1 MDNLDGRVAIVTG
14 ASRGIG
20 RQVALELSRRG
31 MTVVVAAR
39 TVDPH
44 RRLPG
49 TIGETVAAIE
59 AAGGTALAVRT
70 DVTVVEDLEQLVATA
85 VADFGRI
92 DVLVNNAAETNSSR
106 APIDEMPRADWL
118 HEFDANVHAPFT
130 LIGAVLPH
138 LRRQGGGLIVNVTS
152 GTGDLVPTGANDDM
166 LVGTLLGY
174 ATTKA
179 ALNRMANALAPA
191 LRQDGVAIVNVDP
204 GFTRTE
210 LVDLLGERGLVDAE
224 AAGSMDLTARLVARL
239 VTDDDEAMRCTGQ
252 ILRSQDPRLTEG
264 RAEERR

>member
-1 MDNLDGRVAIVTG
+1 MDGLDGRVAIVTG

-20 RQVALELSRRG
+20 RQIALELGRRG

-59 AAGGTALAVRT
+59 AAGGAALAVRT

-85 VADFGRI
+85 AAEFGRV
-92 DVLVNNAAETNSSR
+92 DVLVNNAAETNSSG
-106 APIDEMPRADWL
+106 APIDEMPRAGWL
-118 HEFDANVHAPFT
+118 HEFDANIHAPFT

-152 GTGDLVPTGANDDM
+152 GAGDLVPPGASFDM
-166 LVGTLLGY
+166 MVGTLLGY

-179 ALNRMANALAPA
+179 ALNRLANALAPD
-191 LRQDGVAIVNVDP
+191 LRKDGVAIVNIDP

-210 LVDLLGERGLVDAE
+210 LVDLLGERGLVDPD
-224 AAGSMDLTARLVARL
+224 AAASMDLTSQLVARL

-252 ILRSQDPRLTEG
+252 ILRSQRPQT
-264 RAEERR
+264 

>member
-1 MDNLDGRVAIVTG
+1 MSTLDGRVAIVTG

-20 RQVALELSRRG
+20 RQIALELSRHG

-49 TIGETVAAIE
+49 TIGETVAEIE

-85 VADFGRI
+85 AVEFGRI

-130 LIGAVLPH
+130 LIGAVLPY

-152 GTGDLVPTGANDDM
+152 GAGDLAPVESPDTPDIQ
-166 LVGTLLGY
+166 VGTLLGY

-191 LRQDGVAIVNVDP
+191 LRTDGVAIVNVDP

-210 LVDLLGERGLVDAE
+210 LVDLLGERGVVNAE
-224 AAGSMDLTARLVARL
+224 AAGSMDLTAQLIARLVA
-239 VTDDDEAMRCTGQ
+239 DDDEAMRCTGK
-252 ILRSQDPRLTEG
+252 ILRSQDPQ
-264 RAEERR
+264 A

>member
-1 MDNLDGRVAIVTG
+1 VADLAGRVAIVTG

-20 RQVALELSRRG
+20 RQIALDLASAG
-31 MTVVVAAR
+31 MAVVVAAR

-59 AAGGTALAVRT
+59 AAGGTARAVRA
-70 DVTVVEDLEQLVATA
+70 DMTVVDDLEQLVATTA
-85 VADFGRI
+85 TQFGRI

-106 APIDEMPRADWL
+106 APIDEMPRDDWL
-118 HEFDANVHAPFT
+118 HEFDVNVHAPFT

-138 LRRQGGGLIVNVTS
+138 LRMQGGGLIVNVTS
-152 GTGDLVPTGANDDM
+152 GAGDLVPVAAADEPGDVF
-166 LVGTLLGY
+166 VGTLLGY
-174 ATTKA
+174 ASTKA

-191 LRQDGVAIVNVDP
+191 LRRDNIAIVSVDP

-210 LVDLLGERGLVDAE
+210 LVDLLGERGLVNAE
-224 AAGSMDLTARLVARL
+224 AAGSMQLTSELITRLAA
-239 VTDDDEAMRCTGQ
+239 DDHVMRYAGQ
-252 ILRSQDPRLTEG
+252 ILRSQGP
-264 RAEERR
+264 

>member
-1 MDNLDGRVAIVTG
+1 MDGLDGRVAIVTG

-20 RQVALELSRRG
+20 RQIALELGRRG

-49 TIGETVAAIE
+49 TIGETVAMIE
-59 AAGGTALAVRT
+59 AAGGTALAVRA
-70 DVTVVEDLEQLVATA
+70 DMAIVDDLEQLVATTA
-85 VADFGRI
+85 AQFARI
-92 DVLVNNAAETNSSR
+92 DVLVNNAAETNSSG
-106 APIDEMPRADWL
+106 APIDEMPRTVWL
-118 HEFDANVHAPFT
+118 HEFDVNIHAPFT
-130 LIGAVLPH
+130 LIGAVLPY

-152 GTGDLVPTGANDDM
+152 GAGDLVPTGANDDM

-179 ALNRMANALAPA
+179 ALNRMANALAPG
-191 LRQDGVAIVNVDP
+191 LRKDGVAIVNVDP

-210 LVDLLGERGLVDAE
+210 LVDLLGERGLVDPE
-224 AAGSMDLTARLVARL
+224 AAASMELTSQLIARLVA
-239 VTDDDEAMRCTGQ
+239 DDDEAMRCTGQ
-252 ILRSQDPRLTEG
+252 ILRSQDPR
-264 RAEERR
+264 A

>member
-1 MDNLDGRVAIVTG
+1 MDDLDGRVAIVTG

-20 RQVALELSRRG
+20 RQIALELSRRG

-49 TIGETVAAIE
+49 TIGDTVAAIE

-85 VADFGRI
+85 AAEFGRI

-152 GTGDLVPTGANDDM
+152 GAGDLDAVRSERRHAG
-166 LVGTLLGY
+166 GH
-174 ATTKA
+174 
-179 ALNRMANALAPA
+179 
-191 LRQDGVAIVNVDP
+191 VARVRDYESRLEP
-204 GFTRTE
+204 H
-210 LVDLLGERGLVDAE
+210 GERAGPRA
-224 AAGSMDLTARLVARL
+224 AAG
-239 VTDDDEAMRCTGQ
+239 
-252 ILRSQDPRLTEG
+252 
-264 RAEERR
+264 RRRDR